1 MTVRANVPL
10 SLLLAALA
18 AGGASNAQTVLQP
31 LESKAPVPL
40 GTTQGVRGERL
51 VIRGATMLSGRGTPG
66 SGRTAPPEGPVDIIV
81 EGGRVADIVPLDAVS
96 LADHSAAR
104 ATGDL
109 IIEAAGK
116 YVMPA
121 LVDLHAHVPGPDRA
135 GEQAIA
141 YAFRLWLGHGVTT
154 LRDAGTGAGLDEMTR
169 QRSLSADFAAV
180 APRLRLYKRWPNTAR
195 TRDRGH
201 TPEEARALVR
211 EYRSQGAD
219 GIKVSHGPGHYPDV
233 LAAIND
239 EARRLDMDGVMVD
252 LKVSETDALV
262 ASRAGVVSIEH
273 WYGVPDAA
281 LPGTQDFPYDYNY
294 LDELVRFRLAGH
306 LWKEA
311 ANYPEKLSEVID
323 ELIANGTAWVPT
335 FQIYEANLDFMRVV
349 TLPWRDRYVHPIMLD
364 NWRPRTDVHASF
376 HSEWKTAD
384 EIAWKENYRIWMH
397 WLYEFW
403 SRGGLVGLGSDAG
416 TQQSLYGF
424 GTIRELELLQ
434 QAGIH
439 PLDVVRIATTGSAR
453 IAGLGD
459 ELCGIRYGCVA
470 DLVVVGDNPIDNFKV
485 LYGGGYAY
493 YGTDREGQGGVIW
506 TIKEGEV
513 FDAQALLAEAEW
525 YVERAKSVGDADR

>member
-1 MTVRANVPL
+1 M
-10 SLLLAALA
+10 
-18 AGGASNAQTVLQP
+18 
-31 LESKAPVPL
+31 
-40 GTTQGVRGERL
+40 
-51 VIRGATMLSGRGTPG
+51 ISGRGSPG
-66 SGRTAPPEGPVDIIV
+66 NGRAAPPEGPVDIVV
-81 EGGRVADIVPLDAVS
+81 ERGRITDIIPLDAVS
-96 LADHSAAR
+96 LADHSASR

-109 IIEAAGK
+109 IIDATGRF
-116 YVMPA
+116 VMPA

-141 YAFRLWLGHGVTT
+141 YSFRLWLGHGVTT
-154 LRDAGTGAGLDEMTR
+154 LRDAGTGAGLEEMTQLR
-169 QRSLSADFAAV
+169 RLAADSATV
-180 APRLRLYKRWPNTAR
+180 APRLRLYKRWPNTSR
-195 TRDRGH
+195 TKDKGH
-201 TPEEARALVR
+201 SIEEARALVR
-211 EYRSQGAD
+211 EYNRQGAD

-239 EARRLDMDGVMVD
+239 EARNLEMDGVMVD
-252 LKVSETDALV
+252 LKVSESDALV
-262 ASRAGVVSIEH
+262 ASRAGVVSVEH

-281 LPGTQDFPYDYNY
+281 LPGSQNLPLDYNY

-311 ANYPEKLSEVID
+311 ADYPERLSDVID

-349 TLPWRDRYVHPIMLD
+349 TLPWRDSHVHPIMLD
-364 NWRPRTDVHASF
+364 RWRPRADVHASF
-376 HSEWKTAD
+376 HTEWRTAD
-384 EIAWKENYRIWMH
+384 EIAWKENYRIWMQ

-403 SRGGLVGLGSDAG
+403 SRGGMVGLGSDAG
-416 TQQSLYGF
+416 SQQSLYGF

-439 PLDVVRIATTGSAR
+439 PLDVVRIATTRSAE

-470 DLVVVGDNPIDNFKV
+470 DMIVVDGNPLDNFKV
-485 LYGGGYAY
+485 LYGGGFAY

-506 TIKEGEV
+506 TIKDGQV

-525 YVERAKSVGDADR
+525 YVATAKADADR